1 MGLEFEVREDNTGE
15 IIEASREA
23 ITRALEAIG
32 FQCEAHA
39 KTELQNTPTRIDTG
53 RLRNSI
59 SHYVEG
65 DSTYVGTNV
74 EYAIYVHEGT
84 RKMAPN
90 AFLRNAVMKNRDE
103 YKAIAESYLKNG

>member
-1 MGLEFEVREDNTGE
+1 MGVSFEIYNDQTGE

-65 DSTYVGTNV
+65 DSAYVGTNV

-90 AFLRNAVMKNRDE
+90 RFLKNAVMKNREE
-103 YKAIAESYLKNG
+103 YKGIAESYLKNG